1 QRKNILKTLKTVI
14 SSYQKAGFSFVDIDQ
29 LASYD
34 DKDFKKDFSRT
45 SKQNRKAEVLSLA
58 HTASGSVALTFDGI
72 GNGQLVHQILDA
84 LDQNNIKA
92 TFFAS
97 GYDVLGN
104 LELAKEIVRAFLAAT
119 FSVEERHAKLELPP
133 RSPEI
138 QALFDAREP
147 RGAANM
153 LNLDPP
159 DHHRLRR
166 LVSKVF
172 TPRTVEGLRPRVQAL
187 VDAHLDAVA
196 PAGEMDL
203 IADLAFPLPFVVI
216 SELLGIPDSP
226 DRLRLRE
233 WSGAIVKQFDPIL
246 TDDEIRAAFEAA
258 DGFWE
263 LANELVAWKRSHPG
277 DDLLTGLI
285 AAEED
290 GDRLSADEL
299 VEQLILLYIAGHETT
314 TNLIGNALVCLHEWP
329 QEKARLLQRLHEAR
343 DDRERQE
350 AILSAAVDEFL
361 RFESSNQLGNRRAL
375 REAEIGGVRLPAGA
389 LTCTSPGRD
398 GGTATGP
405 VTYEDIAAVAM
416 VVNRKPEGLLKLWPA
431 EKKGNLKPM
440 TAENLAAALAKRPWN
455 HHLKVLCWKISRS
468 FVMSKGRPGNFYGKV
483 YEARKALETQ
493 RNEAGE
499 YAAQAVEILRTRKIG
514 KTTEAYKWYKN
525 GMLPPAQIEARA
537 RRYAVKL
544 FLAHYHEVA
553 YRVRYG
559 EPPPKPYPLAH
570 LGHTEY
576 IMPPNLHVIGL

>member
-1 QRKNILKTLKTVI
+1 MTASDVTGSGTPGVMLNPFEPGFFDDPYRQYATLREHDPVHRTALGSWVL
-14 SSYQKAGFSFVDIDQ
+14 FR
-29 LASYD
+29 YD
-34 DKDFKKDFSRT
+34 DVVR
-45 SKQNRKAEVLSLA
+45 VLRDPHL
-58 HTASGSVALTFDGI
+58 
-72 GNGQLVHQILDA
+72 
-84 LDQNNIKA
+84 
-92 TFFAS
+92 
-97 GYDVLGN
+97 
-104 LELAKEIVRAFLAAT
+104 
-119 FSVEERHAKLELPP
+119 SVEERHAKLELPP

-172 TPRTVEGLRPRVQAL
+172 TPRTVDGLRPRVQAL

-203 IADLAFPLPFVVI
+203 VADLAFPLPFVVI

-314 TNLIGNALVCLHEWP
+314 TNLIGNGVLALLRHRGQLE
-329 QEKARLLQRLHEAR
+329 RLR
-343 DDRERQE
+343 DDP
-350 AILSAAVDEFL
+350 ALDANAVDEL
-361 RFESSNQLGNRRAL
+361 ARYDSPVQMSRRITL
-375 REAEIGGVRLPAGA
+375 TDLEIGGHHLEAGSVLLTCLGAANHDPARWGPTAGDLDLSRRDAAQHVSFGGGFHSCLGAHLARLEGQVAIGTLVRRFPALDLATDAPEWNGRIVLRGLTRLP
-389 LTCTSPGRD
+389 LR
-398 GGTATGP
+398 
-405 VTYEDIAAVAM
+405 
-416 VVNRKPEGLLKLWPA
+416 
-431 EKKGNLKPM
+431 
-440 TAENLAAALAKRPWN
+440 LA
-455 HHLKVLCWKISRS
+455 
-468 FVMSKGRPGNFYGKV
+468 
-483 YEARKALETQ
+483 
-493 RNEAGE
+493 
-499 YAAQAVEILRTRKIG
+499 
-514 KTTEAYKWYKN
+514 
-525 GMLPPAQIEARA
+525 
-537 RRYAVKL
+537 
-544 FLAHYHEVA
+544 
-553 YRVRYG
+553 
-559 EPPPKPYPLAH
+559 
-570 LGHTEY
+570 
-576 IMPPNLHVIGL
+576 